1 MKKHHLGILA
11 GVLVLLVIAATVIYR
26 WRTSGFSVRA
36 FLASIRGMDP
46 FWLSISLALMLSA
59 YAIRALR
66 WLVMLR
72 PMSSEAQLW
81 DTLSATCIGFTAVV
95 FFGRAG
101 EAVRPYLIAKKAGV
115 PFSSQ
120 IAAWLVER
128 IMDLLMVI
136 VIFAIALTQV
146 SHSSI
151 QSSSTVD
158 TTLHAAGYTGAFLGA
173 AMLAVLVGLERF
185 KGGVQARL
193 MSALSFLPGQVR
205 IRIEGYLVEFE
216 KGMESMRSTSSV
228 LLLVGLTVL
237 DWGTIAASFAC
248 LGFAFPATAD
258 LGVTDMVILLGFVAF
273 GSVVQLPGI
282 GGGMQI
288 VTALVL
294 TEFFGLTLE
303 VASGFALILWV
314 ISFVSIVP
322 IGLAMAFQEG
332 IKWRSLRNLNTIPKA
347 AI

>member
-1 MKKHHLGILA
+1 LKKHHLGLLL
-11 GVLVLLVIAATVIYR
+11 GVLAVLAIAATVVYR
-26 WRTSGFSVRA
+26 WRTSGFA
-36 FLASIRGMDP
+36 WHEFLASLRGMDP
-46 FWLSISLALMLSA
+46 FWLSVSLGLMLAA
-59 YAIRALR
+59 YVIRAVR
-66 WLVMLR
+66 WLIMLR
-72 PMSSEAQLW
+72 PLNGEARLW

-115 PFSSQ
+115 AFSSQ
-120 IAAWLVER
+120 VAVWLVER
-128 IMDLLMVI
+128 ILDLLMVI

-151 QSSSTVD
+151 QSSSSVD
-158 TTLHAAGYTGAFLGA
+158 TTLHAAGYTGAFVGA

-185 KGGVQARL
+185 KGSVQARV
-193 MSALSFLPGQVR
+193 MSALSFLPQALLL
-205 IRIEGYLVEFE
+205 RIEVFLTEFE
-216 KGMESMRSTSSV
+216 KGMVSMRSTGSV
-228 LLLVGLTVL
+228 LLLVSSTVL
-237 DWGTIAASFAC
+237 DWAAIAGSFAC
-248 LGFAFPATAD
+248 LGLAFPATAD

-273 GSVVQLPGI
+273 GSVLQLPGI

-303 VASGFALILWV
+303 SASGFALMLWV

-322 IGLAMAFQEG
+322 VGVVLAFHEG
-332 IKWRSLRNLNTIPKA
+332 IKWRSLKNLNSTVKA
-347 AI
+347 V